1 MRKDAERRLARAA
14 LAALAL
20 TTGIAAHAETKTVY
34 RWTDAQGRIQFSDK
48 PPTGF
53 KGEVTTLEV
62 DYDATKAK
70 GPAAATRPPL
80 VPPDVM
86 RDVVPPPPDIA
97 KGKRDQRAKL
107 EESLRKAQE
116 KVAAARAALESGGEV
131 KEDER
136 QVVQRKYAKD
146 QLDKSNCRPTPGG
159 AKGAV
164 TCPSIVPGEPY
175 YDRQRG
181 LEEALRQA
189 EEELT
194 QAETAYRRGMN

>member
-1 MRKDAERRLARAA
+1 VRKGAERCASLAAAA
-14 LAALAL
+14 LVACAL
-20 TTGIAAHAETKTVY
+20 AHAETRTFY
-34 RWTDAQGRIQFSDK
+34 RWTDAQGRIQYSDK

-53 KGEVTTLEV
+53 KGEVTTFEV
-62 DYDATKAK
+62 DYDATKARV
-70 GPAAATRPPL
+70 PSARPPI

-86 RDVVPPPPDIA
+86 RDVAPPPPDMA
-97 KGKRDQRAKL
+97 RSKREQRARL
-107 EESLRKAQE
+107 EESLRKAQD
-116 KVAAARAALESGGEV
+116 KVAAAKAALESGGDL

-136 QVVQRKYAKD
+136 QVIQRRYAKD
-146 QLDKSNCRPTPGG
+146 QPGMSNCRPTPGG
-159 AKGAV
+159 NKGAV

-189 EEELT
+189 EEELS